1 MINFII
7 FTDRNFQLM
16 IKKSLLLFITFLFS
30 GNLLAQIEKEI
41 APPYNIK
48 TVTFVQNELN
58 VIPIFRL
65 GDGFEFQFDDLY
77 GTEANYFYTIT
88 HCDYDWKPSQLAKNE
103 YINGFDDQR
112 IQDYT
117 NSLTTLQLYSHYRIS
132 FPNRLTQFRVS
143 GNYII
148 KILNDDKEVVFSRKF
163 ILYEDLVSVPMQV
176 KRPRTLAV
184 INQKQNI
191 EFSIKS
197 STINFQSP
205 LQNVKVLLMQNGR
218 FDNAIT
224 NIKPQYTIG
233 NDLIYRYDS
242 ETQFWAGNEFLFFEN
257 KDIRAA
263 NNNIARVDTNGG
275 IYSSYLYTNQA
286 RANVPYTYFPDVN
299 GNFIIKNISA
309 QRNEIEADYAWVF
322 FTLSAPSYYGKKSIY
337 INGMFNNFAISDEN
351 KMDYNAE
358 KGVYEKALMIK
369 QGFTNYQYVISDSKR
384 NIDEENAID
393 GNFQQ
398 TENNYFA
405 LVYYKENN
413 QRYDRIIGKGI
424 ASSVDMTY

>member
-1 MINFII
+1 MSKISFLSI
-7 FTDRNFQLM
+7 
-16 IKKSLLLFITFLFS
+16 LLFLISLISF
-30 GNLLAQIEKEI
+30 AQAEKEI

-48 TVTFVQNELN
+48 TVTFVQNN
-58 VIPIFRL
+58 QNAIPIFRL
-65 GDGFEFQFDDLY
+65 GDSFEFQFDDLY

-88 HCDYDWKPSQLAKNE
+88 HCDYDWKPSQLVKNE
-103 YINGFDDQR
+103 YLIGFDDQR
-112 IQDYT
+112 IIDYS
-117 NSLTTLQLYSHYRIS
+117 NSLTTLQLYSHYKLA

-148 KILNDDKEVVFSRKF
+148 KILNDDKEVVFARKF
-163 ILYEDLVSVPMQV
+163 ILYEELVSVPMQV
-176 KRPRTLAV
+176 KRPRNLSV
-184 INQKQNI
+184 IDQKHNL

-197 STINFQSP
+197 ATINFQSP
-205 LQNVKVLLMQNGR
+205 LQNVKVMLLQNGR
-218 FDNAIT
+218 FDTAIT

-263 NNNIARVDTNGG
+263 NNNIARIDTNGG
-275 IYSSYLYTNQA
+275 IYNSHLYTNQA
-286 RANVPYTYFPDVN
+286 RANVPYTYFPDIN
-299 GNFIIKNISA
+299 GNFVVKNINA
-309 QRNEIEADYAWVF
+309 QRDEIEADYAWVF
-322 FTLSAPSYYGKKSIY
+322 FTLSAPNYFGKKSIY

-358 KGVYEKALMIK
+358 KGIYEKALMIK

-398 TENNYFA
+398 TENNYIA

-413 QRYDRIIGKGI
+413 QRYYRIIGRGI

>member
-1 MINFII
+1 MSKISFLSI
-7 FTDRNFQLM
+7 
-16 IKKSLLLFITFLFS
+16 LLFLISLISF
-30 GNLLAQIEKEI
+30 AQAEKEI

-48 TVTFVQNELN
+48 TVTFVQNN
-58 VIPIFRL
+58 QNTIPIFRL
-65 GDGFEFQFDDLY
+65 GDSFEFQFDDLY

-88 HCDYDWKPSQLAKNE
+88 HCDYDWKPSQLVKNE
-103 YINGFDDQR
+103 YLIGFDDQR
-112 IQDYT
+112 IIDYS
-117 NSLTTLQLYSHYRIS
+117 NSLTTLQLYSHYKLA

-148 KILNDDKEVVFSRKF
+148 KILNDDKEVVFARKF
-163 ILYEDLVSVPMQV
+163 ILYEELVSVPMQV
-176 KRPRTLAV
+176 KRPRNLSV
-184 INQKQNI
+184 IDQKHNL

-197 STINFQSP
+197 ATINFQSP
-205 LQNVKVLLMQNGR
+205 LQNVKVMLLQNGR
-218 FDNAIT
+218 FDTAIT

-263 NNNIARVDTNGG
+263 NNNIARIDTNGG
-275 IYSSYLYTNQA
+275 IYNSHLYTNQA
-286 RANVPYTYFPDVN
+286 RANVPYTYFPDIN
-299 GNFIIKNISA
+299 GNFVVKNINA
-309 QRNEIEADYAWVF
+309 QRDEIEADYAWVF
-322 FTLSAPSYYGKKSIY
+322 FTLSAPNYFGKKSIY
-337 INGMFNNFAISDEN
+337 INGMFNNFAIGDEN

-398 TENNYFA
+398 TENNYIG

-413 QRYDRIIGKGI
+413 QRYYRIIGRGI

>member
-1 MINFII
+1 MSKISFLSI
-7 FTDRNFQLM
+7 
-16 IKKSLLLFITFLFS
+16 LLFLISLISF
-30 GNLLAQIEKEI
+30 AQAEKEI

-48 TVTFVQNELN
+48 TVTFVQNN
-58 VIPIFRL
+58 QNAIPIFRL
-65 GDGFEFQFDDLY
+65 GDSFEFQFDDLY

-88 HCDYDWKPSQLAKNE
+88 HCDYDWKPSQLVKNE
-103 YINGFDDQR
+103 YLIGFDDQR
-112 IQDYT
+112 IIDYS
-117 NSLTTLQLYSHYRIS
+117 NSLTTLQLYSHYKLA

-148 KILNDDKEVVFSRKF
+148 KILNDDKEVVFARKF
-163 ILYEDLVSVPMQV
+163 ILYEELVSVPMQV
-176 KRPRTLAV
+176 KRPRNLSV
-184 INQKQNI
+184 IDQKHNL

-197 STINFQSP
+197 ATINFQSP
-205 LQNVKVLLMQNGR
+205 LQNVKVMLLQNGR
-218 FDNAIT
+218 FDTAIT

-263 NNNIARVDTNGG
+263 NNNIARIDTNGG
-275 IYSSYLYTNQA
+275 IYNSHLYTNQA
-286 RANVPYTYFPDVN
+286 RANVPYTYFPDIN
-299 GNFIIKNISA
+299 GNFVVKNINA
-309 QRNEIEADYAWVF
+309 QRDEIEADYAWVF
-322 FTLSAPSYYGKKSIY
+322 FTLSAPNYFGKKSIY

-358 KGVYEKALMIK
+358 KGIYEKALMIK

-398 TENNYFA
+398 TENNYIG

-413 QRYDRIIGKGI
+413 QRYYRIIGRGI

>member
-1 MINFII
+1 MSKISFLSI
-7 FTDRNFQLM
+7 
-16 IKKSLLLFITFLFS
+16 LLFLISLISF
-30 GNLLAQIEKEI
+30 AQAEKEI

-48 TVTFVQNELN
+48 TVTFVQNN
-58 VIPIFRL
+58 QNAIPIFRL
-65 GDGFEFQFDDLY
+65 GDSFEFQFDDLY

-88 HCDYDWKPSQLAKNE
+88 HCDYDWKPSQLVKNE
-103 YINGFDDQR
+103 YLIGFDDQR
-112 IQDYT
+112 IIDYS
-117 NSLTTLQLYSHYRIS
+117 NSLTTLQLYSHYKLA

-148 KILNDDKEVVFSRKF
+148 KILNDDKEVVFARKF
-163 ILYEDLVSVPMQV
+163 ILYEELVSVPMQV
-176 KRPRTLAV
+176 KRPRNLSV
-184 INQKQNI
+184 IDQKHNI

-197 STINFQSP
+197 ATINFQSP
-205 LQNVKVLLMQNGR
+205 LQNVKVMLLQNGR
-218 FDNAIT
+218 FDTAIT

-263 NNNIARVDTNGG
+263 NNNIARIDTNGG
-275 IYSSYLYTNQA
+275 IYNSHLYTNQA
-286 RANVPYTYFPDVN
+286 RANVPYTYFPDIN
-299 GNFIIKNISA
+299 GNFVVKNINA
-309 QRNEIEADYAWVF
+309 QRDEIEADYAWVF
-322 FTLSAPSYYGKKSIY
+322 FTLSAPNYFGKKSIY

-358 KGVYEKALMIK
+358 KGIYEKALMIK

-398 TENNYFA
+398 TENNYIA

-413 QRYDRIIGKGI
+413 QRYYRIIGRGI